1 MKDRGLILILFSCY
15 FYHRMD
21 DPVIFLNY
29 LTNTCNVTVP
39 RAQNKILGFLP
50 DFRALLNTP
59 ESQID
64 EFVKNTHSSN
74 SARAANAR
82 ILVPSGAIILLKS
95 LRFEL
100 EDRRK
105 CNALPNGAQL
115 AAVNN
120 QDMAIF
126 RQQRSQAIEQ
136 ESQRRQSSLPDLTVP
151 KFDGSDPYYSENKT
165 LVNLWEAV
173 THLDAIK
180 RTPAL
185 ISNLSGTPRTLG

>member
-1 MKDRGLILILFSCY
+1 MRLKYANCCIRGPWGDREKLRHIARTPRSRRKDPQWLLFMLTEPVPLSQDEREPGLINRGGTGPWHGRGQVAVWASVRMKDRGLILILFSCY

-59 ESQID
+59 ESQIN

-82 ILVPSGAIILLKS
+82 ILVPSGAI
-95 LRFEL
+95 
-100 EDRRK
+100 
-105 CNALPNGAQL
+105 N
-115 AAVNN
+115 
-120 QDMAIF
+120 
-126 RQQRSQAIEQ
+126 
-136 ESQRRQSSLPDLTVP
+136 
-151 KFDGSDPYYSENKT
+151 
-165 LVNLWEAV
+165 
-173 THLDAIK
+173 
-180 RTPAL
+180 PA
-185 ISNLSGTPRTLG
+185 